1 MPDPRYDDLPKYPG
15 GAGWVP
21 GDEASKDGARKVN
34 RDGTRKSQSDFA
46 LALVDAAGPTGVIAD
61 AIFKAPDAPFSALAL
76 CRARL
81 SELKKAGKI
90 AKSGERRPG
99 AAGVDVNVWV
109 AARYVTT
116 DDAEPD
122 LFGSEAA

>member
-1 MPDPRYDDLPKYPG
+1 MTAAEDDLPRYPK
-15 GAGWVP
+15 GAGYR
-21 GDEASKDGARKVN
+21 DDAASKDGARKVN
-34 RDGTRKSQSDFA
+34 TDGSRKRQSDFA
-46 LALVDAAGPTGVIAD
+46 LALVESAGPNGSIAD
-61 AIFKAPDAPFSALAL
+61 VIFAAPDAPFSALAL

-99 AAGVDVNVWV
+99 VSGVEVNVWV
-109 AARYVTT
+109 AARYVTAN
-116 DDAEPD
+116 DGQGD

>member
-1 MPDPRYDDLPKYPG
+1 MSDDLDDNLPPYPG
-15 GAGWVP
+15 GAGYRD
-21 GDEASKDGARKVN
+21 DEASKDGARKVN
-34 RDGTRKSQSDFA
+34 ADGSRKRQSDFA
-46 LALVDAAGPTGVIAD
+46 LELVERAGPTGIIAET
-61 AIFKAPDAPFSALAL
+61 IFAAPDAPFSALAL

-99 AAGVDVNVWV
+99 VSGVAVNVWI
-109 AARYVTT
+109 AARYAMPT
-116 DDAEPD
+116 DGQGE

>member
-1 MPDPRYDDLPKYPG
+1 MTAPDNDLPRYPK
-15 GAGWVP
+15 GAGYRH
-21 GDEASKDGARKVN
+21 DEASKDGARKVN
-34 RDGTRKSQSDFA
+34 ADGTRKTQSDYV
-46 LALVDAAGPTGVIAD
+46 LALVEAAGPAGIIAD
-61 AIFKAPDAPFSALAL
+61 AIFAAPDAPFSALAL

-90 AKSGERRPG
+90 AKSGKRRPG
-99 AAGVDVNVWV
+99 TAGIDVNVWI

-122 LFGSEAA
+122 LFGREAA

>member
-1 MPDPRYDDLPKYPG
+1 MSDDLPRYPK
-15 GAGWVP
+15 GAGYR
-21 GDEASKDGARKVN
+21 DDSASKDGARKVN
-34 RDGTRKSQSDFA
+34 GDGSRKRQSDFA
-46 LALVDAAGPTGVIAD
+46 LGLVEGAGRSGIIAD
-61 AIFKAPDAPFSALAL
+61 AIFAAPDAPFSALAL

-109 AARYVTT
+109 AARYVTP
-116 DDAEPD
+116 DESQSD
-122 LFGSEAA
+122 LFGGEQAA

>member
-1 MPDPRYDDLPKYPG
+1 MAESLHDDLPRYPK
-15 GAGWVP
+15 GAGYRD
-21 GDEASKDGARKVN
+21 DEASRDGARKVN
-34 RDGTRKSQSDFA
+34 SNGTRKSQSDYV
-46 LALVDAAGPTGVIAD
+46 LALVESAGPAGITSD
-61 AIFKAPDAPFSALAL
+61 AIFAAADSPFSALAL

-99 AAGVDVNVWV
+99 TAGIGVNVWI

-122 LFGSEAA
+122 LFGREAA